1 MRQGKLSSSEL
12 KKNVLE
18 VIKHRRPE
26 IISGAALGEDCAE
39 FFGSGKFLISTDPI
53 TGKTA
58 NLGSL
63 AIKVAS
69 NDVIASGGEP
79 FLAMLTIIAPITAK
93 PSDIKIVMEDAEAE
107 AAKMNLEIAGG
118 HTEFSDSVNRMI
130 ASCTV
135 IGKTNKHITATN
147 PKIGDSIV
155 VTKDVGLEGINII
168 VENLSDE
175 LGLSI
180 EEIEEA
186 KNYSNSLSI
195 LEEGRIC
202 RDFNVSSMHD
212 ITEGGIFGAISE
224 VCEGAGVGAELY
236 VEKIPV
242 TKLSKKVAD
251 KIGIDIYKLLSSG
264 SLLVTTSKPGE
275 LIELLSKAKIKAT
288 EVGVITG
295 KLPYAVYSN
304 GTKKLLKVC
313 PDELFNV

>member
-39 FFGSGKFLISTDPI
+39 FSGSGKFLISTDPI

-264 SLLVTTSKPGE
+264 SLLVTTSSPSE